1 MKTVSIPSQ
10 IINRQIHD
18 NGEINISHGRAN
30 ESYTHIT
37 HSMLTTDFF
46 ALPTSAKRLSD
57 IDLDAAPTLTQH
69 IDSEVSILWKGP
81 RLAKNT
87 DHSLIPLNI
96 TPM

>member
-10 IINRQIHD
+10 IINRQIYD

-37 HSMLTTDFF
+37 HSMLTADFS
-46 ALPTSAKRLSD
+46 ALPTRARRLSD
-57 IDLDAAPTLTQH
+57 IDLDAAPTLTQP
-69 IDSEVSILWKGP
+69 IDSESNILWKGP
-81 RLAKNT
+81 RFLRNI

-96 TPM
+96 TPI